1 MWTAQELLATF
12 AEWTEGFTLI
22 PGERGAFELRVND
35 DLVYSKQTTG
45 RFPELSELKEAL
57 RKRLE

>member
-1 MWTAQELLATF
+1 
-12 AEWTEGFTLI
+12 
-22 PGERGAFELRVND
+22 
-35 DLVYSKQTTG
+35 LVYSKQKTG